1 MAIAKFSLEDNLP
14 ELQQMLSQLSNE
26 GEKIV
31 TNVLHNEGAD
41 EIESGIQ
48 PLIPESGRK
57 WKKKK
62 QAAKKVKSFGKRK
75 GESGNLNVVVGTKN
89 SYHYLYFPD
98 DGSNTKNHYG
108 NKQFMKKGAES
119 KAGKILDICLEQ
131 LTEKISK

>member
-1 MAIAKFSLEDNLP
+1 MAIAEFSQEDNLQ
-14 ELQQMLSQLSNE
+14 ELQQMMSQLPNE

-41 EIESGIQ
+41 EIESGIRVLV
-48 PLIPESGRK
+48 PKSGRK

-62 QAAKKVKSFGKRK
+62 QAAKRAKSLGMRK
-75 GESGNLNVVVGTKN
+75 SESGNLNVIVGTTN

-119 KAGKILDICLEQ
+119 KAGKIIDMCLEQ
-131 LTEKISK
+131 LTENIQ